1 MAKLTNAV
9 NGALFALTHHVN
21 HRAELSSHDNTMIR
35 SVVYTMEAE
44 ASNHKEHI
52 EDLVRISGLLSSARS
67 VMNAIVY
74 LKSLKNILTFTQ
86 DKEAPTATDNL
97 TNKDRSVRDGLH
109 NIREAK
115 RNITALRKYAYRPSK
130 LDIYLD
136 LLSEVEAEIENV

>member
-74 LKSLKNILTFTQ
+74 LKSLKNILTFKQ
-86 DKEAPTATDNL
+86 KKQL
-97 TNKDRSVRDGLH
+97 TTKNKLLL
-109 NIREAK
+109 AK
-115 RNITALRKYAYRPSK
+115 
-130 LDIYLD
+130 
-136 LLSEVEAEIENV
+136 